1 MKLWEKLKK
10 ENWFAMAAAICIG
23 VAFYMLLS
31 HISIFGSFFAGLWA
45 IVKPLL
51 YGLIVAYLLD
61 PIARFYQV
69 KLFHKMKKQGIA
81 RKFSVV
87 LAIITFLVVVTLL
100 IVAVIPPLIKSIGS
114 LVSKI
119 AVFASSLSNGSQL
132 SDLLGIH
139 LPSLVS
145 TSNSGNDLSSAV
157 STIVSFLSDYLE
169 SIAGASASVGSG
181 FVNAGIA
188 FVLAIYYLMDKERLQ
203 IGARKFFLMIFKEKR
218 FVGMRNLVVKADA
231 ILLNY
236 IRGNL
241 IEAFIVGLTNGILMM
256 IFRMPYILLVSVVVG
271 VTNLAPTFG
280 PIVGA
285 VIGALFM
292 LLESPLYALIF
303 LIFTVVIQIIDGYIL
318 KPKMF
323 GDSFGVSSLLI
334 LISIILGGRIMGVA
348 GILLAI
354 PVAAILQFIADG
366 AWKEYNFRRKLKED
380 GGTAEDI
387 DLDMINKIFDIKDDQ
402 VGSDPVKAS
411 DPDESAR
418 DNSDQKKV

>member
-31 HISIFGSFFAGLWA
+31 HISIFGSFFAGLWT

-87 LAIITFLVVVTLL
+87 LAIITFLVVVALL

-181 FVNAGIA
+181 FINAGIA
-188 FVLAIYYLMDKERLQ
+188 FILAIYYLMDKERLQ
-203 IGARKFFLMIFKEKR
+203 VGARKFFLMIFKEKR

-285 VIGALFM
+285 VIGALFL

-387 DLDMINKIFDIKDDQ
+387 DLDMINKIFDIKDDRAAA
-402 VGSDPVKAS
+402 DPSENK
-411 DPDESAR
+411 
-418 DNSDQKKV
+418 NT

>member
-87 LAIITFLVVVTLL
+87 LAIITFLVVVALL

-181 FVNAGIA
+181 FINAGIA
-188 FVLAIYYLMDKERLQ
+188 FILAIYYLMDKERLQ
-203 IGARKFFLMIFKEKR
+203 VGARKFFLMIFKEKR

-285 VIGALFM
+285 VIGALFL

-387 DLDMINKIFDIKDDQ
+387 DLDMINKIFDIKDDRAAA
-402 VGSDPVKAS
+402 DPSENK
-411 DPDESAR
+411 
-418 DNSDQKKV
+418 NT

>member
-69 KLFHKMKKQGIA
+69 KLFHKMKNQGIA

-181 FVNAGIA
+181 FINAGIA
-188 FVLAIYYLMDKERLQ
+188 FILAIYYLMDKERLQ

-402 VGSDPVKAS
+402 AAADPSENK
-411 DPDESAR
+411 
-418 DNSDQKKV
+418 NT

>member
-31 HISIFGSFFAGLWA
+31 HISIFGNFFSGLWA

-81 RKFSVV
+81 RKLSVI
-87 LAIITFLVVVTLL
+87 LAIITFIVVLALL
-100 IVAVIPPLIKSIGS
+100 IVAVIPPLVKSIGS
-114 LVSKI
+114 LVSEI
-119 AVFASSLSNGSQL
+119 TAFASSLSNGSQL
-132 SDLLGIH
+132 SDILGIN
-139 LPSLVS
+139 LPTVS
-145 TSNSGNDLSSAV
+145 SAASTGNDLTSTI

-181 FVNAGIA
+181 FINAGIA
-188 FVLAIYYLMDKERLQ
+188 FILAIYYMMDKERLQ
-203 IGARKFFLMIFKEKR
+203 IGARKFFLMIFKERR
-218 FVGMRNLVVKADA
+218 FVGMRNLALKADA

-241 IEAFIVGLTNGILMM
+241 IEAFIVGLTNGILMA

-285 VIGALFM
+285 AIGALFL
-292 LLESPLYALIF
+292 LLESPIYALIF

-366 AWKEYNFRRKLKED
+366 AWKEYNFRRKLKEE
-380 GGTAEDI
+380 GGTPDAI
-387 DLDMINKIFDIKDDQ
+387 DLEMINKIFDIKDDKAAATPPATDPA
-402 VGSDPVKAS
+402 VDSDADK
-411 DPDESAR
+411 
-418 DNSDQKKV
+418 

>member
-31 HISIFGSFFAGLWA
+31 HISIFGSFFAGLWT

-87 LAIITFLVVVTLL
+87 LAIITFLVVVALL

-181 FVNAGIA
+181 FINAGIA
-188 FVLAIYYLMDKERLQ
+188 FILAIYYLMDKERLQ
-203 IGARKFFLMIFKEKR
+203 VGARKFFLMIFKEKR

-285 VIGALFM
+285 VIGALFL

-402 VGSDPVKAS
+402 AAADTSENK
-411 DPDESAR
+411 
-418 DNSDQKKV
+418 NT

>member
-181 FVNAGIA
+181 FINAGIA
-188 FVLAIYYLMDKERLQ
+188 FILAIYYLMDKERLQ

-218 FVGMRNLVVKADA
+218 FVGLRNLVVKADA

-402 VGSDPVKAS
+402 AAADPSENK
-411 DPDESAR
+411 
-418 DNSDQKKV
+418 NT

>member
-31 HISIFGSFFAGLWA
+31 HISIFGSFFAGLWT

-87 LAIITFLVVVTLL
+87 LAIITFLVVVALL

-181 FVNAGIA
+181 FINAGIA
-188 FVLAIYYLMDKERLQ
+188 FILAIYYLMDKERLQ
-203 IGARKFFLMIFKEKR
+203 VGARKFFLMIFKEKR

-285 VIGALFM
+285 VIGALFL

-402 VGSDPVKAS
+402 AAADPSENK
-411 DPDESAR
+411 
-418 DNSDQKKV
+418 NT

>member
-87 LAIITFLVVVTLL
+87 LAIITFLVVVALL

-181 FVNAGIA
+181 FINAGIA
-188 FVLAIYYLMDKERLQ
+188 FILAIYYLMDKERLQ
-203 IGARKFFLMIFKEKR
+203 VGARKFFLMIFKEKR

-285 VIGALFM
+285 VIGALFL

-387 DLDMINKIFDIKDDQ
+387 DLDMINKIFDIRDDRAAA
-402 VGSDPVKAS
+402 DPSENK
-411 DPDESAR
+411 
-418 DNSDQKKV
+418 NT

>member
-1 MKLWEKLKK
+1 
-10 ENWFAMAAAICIG
+10 MAAAICIG

-31 HISIFGSFFAGLWA
+31 HISIFGSFCAGLWA

-81 RKFSVV
+81 RKLSVI
-87 LAIITFLVVVTLL
+87 LAIITFLVVVALL

-114 LVSKI
+114 LVNKI

-145 TSNSGNDLSSAV
+145 TSNSGSDLSSAV

-181 FVNAGIA
+181 FINAGIA
-188 FVLAIYYLMDKERLQ
+188 FILAIYYLMDKERLQ

-218 FVGMRNLVVKADA
+218 YVGMRNLVMKADA

-285 VIGALFM
+285 VIGALFL
-292 LLESPLYALIF
+292 LLESPIYALIF

-366 AWKEYNFRRKLKED
+366 AWKEYNFRRKLKEE
-380 GGTAEDI
+380 GGSAEDI
-387 DLDMINKIFDIKDDQ
+387 DLEMINKIFDIKDD
-402 VGSDPVKAS
+402 PAS
-411 DPDESAR
+411 S
-418 DNSDQKKV
+418 KKEDTTV